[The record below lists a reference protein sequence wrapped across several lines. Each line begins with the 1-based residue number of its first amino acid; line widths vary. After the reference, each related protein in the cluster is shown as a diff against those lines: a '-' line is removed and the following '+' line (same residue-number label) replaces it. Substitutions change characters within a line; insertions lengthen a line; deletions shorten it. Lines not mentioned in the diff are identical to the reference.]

1 MIPPEIVKLV
11 SIIHAL
17 KFKQRWDAT
26 HCPVKTGLKSMI
38 VACLSSFT
46 VVLHS
51 HAEEKAAA
59 PAEQLSTQRALN
71 VSENS
76 ISASLLSFFFEDIAD
91 FVQLG
96 QWKQTPE
103 QGFLGL

>member
-11 SIIHAL
+11 SIIHVL

-26 HCPVKTGLKSMI
+26 HCPVKTGLKSRI
-38 VACLSSFT
+38 VACLSSFV

-51 HAEEKAAA
+51 HAEEKTAAS
-59 PAEQLSTQRALN
+59 AEQFSTQRALN

-76 ISASLLSFFFEDIAD
+76 INASLLSFFLKT
-91 FVQLG
+91 QL
-96 QWKQTPE
+96 T
-103 QGFLGL
+103 